1 MTTVYV
7 VVTLLTIAANLGVA
21 VVDVAWPRLPTRN
34 AAEVGVPATWLPWLA
49 AAKAAGGVGL
59 LVGFWLPLLGIAAAV
74 GLVLFFVGAVTAH
87 VRAKVFHNI
96 GFPLAYLALAVGT
109 LVVTVSAP

>member
-1 MTTVYV
+1 VTTVYV
-7 VVTLLTIAANLGVA
+7 VVTLLTVAANLGVA
-21 VVDVAWPRLPTRN
+21 VVDVAWPAWPARN
-34 AAEVGVPATWLPWLA
+34 AAEVGVPASWLPWLA

-87 VRAKVFHNI
+87 VMAKVFHNI
-96 GFPLAYLALAVGT
+96 AFPLTYLALAVGT
-109 LVVTVSAP
+109 LVLRASLS

>member
-21 VVDVAWPRLPTRN
+21 VVDIAMPALPARN
-34 AAEVGVPATWLPWLA
+34 AAEVRVPASWLPWLA

-59 LVGFWLPLLGIAAAV
+59 LVGFWLPPIGIAAGV
-74 GLVLFFVGAVTAH
+74 GLVLFFVGAVGAH
-87 VRAKVFHNI
+87 VRTRVFHNI
-96 GFPLAYLALAVGT
+96 GFPIAYLALAVATCT
-109 LVVTVSAP
+109 LTIAR